1 MVGFFIERPIFA
13 SAIAVILVLAGSIC
27 YFLLPVSQFPDITPP
42 QVVVS
47 AVYPGAS
54 AQVVA
59 DTVTTPLEQQI
70 NGVAGMTYM
79 SSSSSNDGS
88 STITITFDVGYP
100 LSIAAVDVQNRV
112 AQAASSLPPIV
123 NQAGVT
129 IKKQNPNFVLIVNLT
144 SPDKSVD
151 PVALSNYAY
160 LQIVDPLK
168 RLEGVG
174 DVQIFGE
181 RRYSMRIWLD
191 PDKLANLGITAV
203 DVQNAIAEQNVQVAA
218 GKIGQSPAPAG
229 TPFEMQV
236 NATGRLSNVTEF
248 GDIVVRADANAGSV
262 VRLRD
267 VARIELGALQ
277 YTSSAFFGEDPTVV
291 LAIYQMPG
299 SNALALQ
306 QRVKDKM
313 QELSKRFPKGIDY
326 AMHYDTTR
334 FVSASMHD
342 VVVTLI
348 QALLL
353 VVAVVYIFLQSWRT
367 TIIPTI
373 AIPVSLIA
381 TLVVMQLLGFSLNML
396 SLLGMVLAIGLVVDD
411 AIVVVENVERQLE
424 AGLKP
429 LEAARAAMKEV
440 TGPII
445 ATTAVLMA
453 VFVPVAFIPGVAG
466 RLYNQFALTV
476 AISVGISAFNSLT
489 LSPALSAAFLRH
501 RGEVRFAPFRWF
513 NSGFSWL
520 SHAYAESVRVL
531 IRWRVAMLALFV
543 LAVGAT
549 YLVSL
554 RIPST
559 FLPVEDQGYFFVVV
573 QLPDGASLERTD
585 AVAKQVRDILKSTPG
600 VDIVGSISGLNF
612 LTQAAQSNSA
622 VEFAILKPWDQRPP
636 EQGASSIVAS
646 VRPKLLGLPGAIA
659 LSFDPPSIPG
669 LGTTGGFEFQVED
682 LTGRGSVAL
691 NDVAQALI
699 AEARKQ
705 PELNPQQLF
714 TSFSTSTPQFNY
726 DLDRN
731 KAKLLGLKLPDVFNT
746 LQIYLGSLYVN
757 DFNLFGRTFRVTLQ
771 ADKDARAAPSDLSRL
786 YVRNATG
793 GMVPLSTLG
802 TLRAIAGPET
812 VPHYN
817 NYASALING
826 GAAPGYSSGQA
837 VAAMERAAAAVLPRD
852 FAYEWTGI
860 TFQELKAG
868 SIATIVFA
876 LAIVFVFLILAA
888 QYESWS
894 MPFMVLLAVPLAL
907 FGAMLALWLRGRQI
921 DVYSQIGFV
930 MLIGLAAKNAILI
943 VEFAKR
949 RREDGLG
956 IVEAA
961 MMAARLRLRPILMTA
976 FAFILGVVP
985 LMFATGAGAASRQSI
1000 GTTVF
1005 GGMLAATILTLAF
1018 VPVFYALIEQLRES
1032 RLGPNPQP
1040 HESPS
1045 KATPNRRNEIGVPY
1059 HANLENS
1066 SGYYRPGGN
1075 RHRSRC
1081 CSARRRVVWRYR
1093 WSDSQSSSVCDAG
1106 ARCQH
1111 REKNDSDLARL
1122 FGPHGINPPCC
1133 PSGKSIRLHPAAAR
1147 RGRDR
1152 RQRRR
1157 FALHDRSTRFSG
1169 GAGSGKGAGAEK
1181 YRGA

>member
-1 MVGFFIERPIFA
+1 MVTFFIRRPIFA
-13 SAIAVILVLAGSIC
+13 SSIAIIMVLAGSIC

-54 AQVVA
+54 AKVVA

-70 NGVAGMTYM
+70 NGVSGMTYM
-79 SSSSSNDGS
+79 SSTSSNDGS
-88 STITITFDVGYP
+88 STITITFNVGYP
-100 LSIAAVDVQNRV
+100 LDIAAVDVQNRV
-112 AQAASSLPPIV
+112 SQASSALPPIV

-129 IKKQNPNFVLIVNLT
+129 IRKQNPNFVLIVNLT
-144 SPDKSVD
+144 SPDKTVD

-168 RLEGVG
+168 RVPGVG

-218 GKIGQSPAPAG
+218 GKIGQSPAPPG
-229 TPFEMQV
+229 TPFEMQI
-236 NATGRLSNVTEF
+236 NTTGRLSDPAQF
-248 GDIVVRADANAGSV
+248 GEIVVRADASAGSV

-277 YTSSAFFGEDPTVV
+277 YASSAFFAEDPTVV
-291 LAIYQMPG
+291 LAIFQMPG
-299 SNALALQ
+299 SNALELQ
-306 QRVKDKM
+306 RQVAGKM
-313 QELSKRFPKGIDY
+313 EELAKRFPKGIAY

-334 FVSASMHD
+334 FVSAAMRD
-342 VVVTLI
+342 VVITLFE
-348 QALLL
+348 ALLL

-367 TIIPTI
+367 TIIPSI

-381 TLVVMQLLGFSLNML
+381 TLAVMAVLGFSLNML

-424 AGLKP
+424 AGLPP
-429 LEAARAAMKEV
+429 LAATRKAMGEV
-440 TGPII
+440 VGPII

-453 VFVPVAFIPGVAG
+453 VFIPVAFIPGVAG
-466 RLYNQFALTV
+466 RMYNQFALTV

-489 LSPALSAAFLRH
+489 LTPALSATFLRH
-501 RGEVRFAPFRWF
+501 RPAPSFFLFRGF
-513 NSGFSWL
+513 NAMFNWL
-520 SHAYAESVRVL
+520 SHGYAESVRVL
-531 IRWRVAMLALFV
+531 IRLRWGLLVLFAGGLA
-543 LAVGAT
+543 AT
-549 YLVSL
+549 YAVSL

-559 FLPVEDQGYFFVVV
+559 FLPVEDQGYFFVVI

-585 AVAKQVRDILKSTPG
+585 AVASQVRDLLQKTPG

-612 LTQAAQSNSA
+612 LTSAAQSNSA
-622 VEFAILKPWDQRPP
+622 VEFAILKPWSERPP
-636 EQGASSIVAS
+636 EQSASAIVAA
-646 VRPKLLGLPGAIA
+646 VRPRLLQIPDAFA

-682 LTGRGSVAL
+682 LTGRGSAAL
-691 NDVAQALI
+691 NDATQALI

-705 PELNPQQLF
+705 PELNPRQLF
-714 TSFSTSTPQFNY
+714 TTFSTSTPQFNY

-731 KAKLLGLKLPDVFNT
+731 KAKLLGLSLPDVFNT

-757 DFNLFGRTFRVTLQ
+757 DFNLFGRNFRVTLQ
-771 ADKDARAAPSDLSRL
+771 ADTKARASASDLSRL

-802 TLRAIAGPET
+802 NLKPIVGPET

-826 GAAPGYSSGQA
+826 TPAPGYSSGQA
-837 VAAMERAAAAVLPRD
+837 VKAMERAANVALSRD
-852 FAYEWTGI
+852 FAFEWTGI

-868 SIATIVFA
+868 SLATVIFA

-888 QYESWS
+888 QYESWT

-907 FGAMLALWLRGRQI
+907 FGALSALWVRGLQT

-930 MLIGLAAKNAILI
+930 MLIGLSAKNAILI
-943 VEFAKR
+943 VEFARR

-961 MMAARLRLRPILMTA
+961 MEAARLRLRPILMTA

-985 LMFATGAGAASRQSI
+985 LLVATGAGAASRQSI

-1005 GGMLAATILTLAF
+1005 GGMLAATILTLIF
-1018 VPVFYALIEQLRES
+1018 VPVFYATIEQIRE
-1032 RLGPNPQP
+1032 
-1040 HESPS
+1040 
-1045 KATPNRRNEIGVPY
+1045 
-1059 HANLENS
+1059 
-1066 SGYYRPGGN
+1066 
-1075 RHRSRC
+1075 
-1081 CSARRRVVWRYR
+1081 
-1093 WSDSQSSSVCDAG
+1093 
-1106 ARCQH
+1106 
-1111 REKNDSDLARL
+1111 
-1122 FGPHGINPPCC
+1122 
-1133 PSGKSIRLHPAAAR
+1133 
-1147 RGRDR
+1147 RG
-1152 RQRRR
+1152 
-1157 FALHDRSTRFSG
+1157 
-1169 GAGSGKGAGAEK
+1169 GKGRGDKGENMPAKYAPPVRQLEPAE
-1181 YRGA
+1181 

>member
-277 YTSSAFFGEDPTVV
+277 YTSTAFFGEDPTVV

-353 VVAVVYIFLQSWRT
+353 VVAVVFIFLQSWRT

-513 NSGFSWL
+513 NSGFSRL

-636 EQGASSIVAS
+636 EQGASNIVSS

-852 FAYEWTGI
+852 FGYEWTGI

-1032 RLGPNPQP
+1032 RLGP
-1040 HESPS
+1040 
-1045 KATPNRRNEIGVPY
+1045 
-1059 HANLENS
+1059 
-1066 SGYYRPGGN
+1066 
-1075 RHRSRC
+1075 
-1081 CSARRRVVWRYR
+1081 
-1093 WSDSQSSSVCDAG
+1093 
-1106 ARCQH
+1106 
-1111 REKNDSDLARL
+1111 
-1122 FGPHGINPPCC
+1122 
-1133 PSGKSIRLHPAAAR
+1133 PAAAR
-1147 RGRDR
+1147 EPVEG
-1152 RQRRR
+1152 
-1157 FALHDRSTRFSG
+1157 H
-1169 GAGSGKGAGAEK
+1169 AEP
-1181 YRGA
+1181 AE

>member
-1 MVGFFIERPIFA
+1 MVGFFIQRPIFA

-112 AQAASSLPPIV
+112 AQASSSLPQIV

-144 SPDKSVD
+144 SPDRSVD

-168 RLEGVG
+168 RLQGVG

-181 RRYSMRIWLD
+181 RRYSMRVWLD

-236 NATGRLSNVTEF
+236 SAVGRLGDPAQF

-277 YTSSAFFGEDPTVV
+277 YTSTAFFGEDPTVV

-313 QELSKRFPKGIDY
+313 EELSKRFPKGIDY

-342 VVVTLI
+342 VVITLI

-353 VVAVVYIFLQSWRT
+353 VVAVVFIFLQSWRT

-381 TLVVMQLLGFSLNML
+381 TLAVMETLGFSLNML

-424 AGLKP
+424 AGLRP

-489 LSPALSAAFLRH
+489 LSPALSAAFLRQ
-501 RGEVRFAPFRWF
+501 RGDVTFAPFRRF
-513 NSGFSWL
+513 NRGFDWL
-520 SHAYAESVRVL
+520 SHSYAHGVRRL
-531 IRWRVAMLALFV
+531 IGLRWTMLALFV
-543 LAVGAT
+543 AALGAT

-559 FLPVEDQGYFFVVV
+559 FLPVEDQGYFFVVI

-585 AVAKQVRDILKSTPG
+585 VVAKQVREVLQNTPG

-612 LTQAAQSNSA
+612 LTNAAQSNSA
-622 VEFAILKPWDQRPP
+622 VEFAILKPWDRRPP
-636 EQGASSIVAS
+636 GQGASDIVAS

-682 LTGRGSVAL
+682 LTGRGSFAL
-691 NDVAQALI
+691 NDATQAVI

-705 PELNPQQLF
+705 PEINGQQLF
-714 TSFSTSTPQFNY
+714 SSFSTSTPQFNY

-731 KAKLLGLKLPDVFNT
+731 KAKLLGLNLPDVFNT

-771 ADKDARAAPSDLSRL
+771 ADKDARASASDLSRL
-786 YVRNATG
+786 YVRNASG

-802 TLRAIAGPET
+802 SLKPIVGPET

-837 VAAMERAAAAVLPRD
+837 VAAMERAAATALPRD
-852 FAYEWTGI
+852 FAFEWTGI

-868 SIATIVFA
+868 SIATVVFA
-876 LAIVFVFLILAA
+876 LAIIFVFLILAA

-907 FGAMLALWLRGRQI
+907 FGALLALWLRGRQI

-943 VEFAKR
+943 VEFARR
-949 RREDGLG
+949 RREEGLS
-956 IVEAA
+956 IVDAA
-961 MMAARLRLRPILMTA
+961 MEAARLRLRPILMTA

-985 LMFATGAGAASRQSI
+985 LMIATGAGAASRQSI

-1018 VPVFYALIEQLRES
+1018 VPVFYAVIEELRE
-1032 RLGPNPQP
+1032 
-1040 HESPS
+1040 
-1045 KATPNRRNEIGVPY
+1045 RNQ
-1059 HANLENS
+1059 
-1066 SGYYRPGGN
+1066 RPELT
-1075 RHRSRC
+1075 
-1081 CSARRRVVWRYR
+1081 SA
-1093 WSDSQSSSVCDAG
+1093 
-1106 ARCQH
+1106 H
-1111 REKNDSDLARL
+1111 HIE
-1122 FGPHGINPPCC
+1122 
-1133 PSGKSIRLHPAAAR
+1133 
-1147 RGRDR
+1147 
-1152 RQRRR
+1152 
-1157 FALHDRSTRFSG
+1157 G
-1169 GAGSGKGAGAEK
+1169 GAEPAE
-1181 YRGA
+1181 

>member
-1 MVGFFIERPIFA
+1 
-13 SAIAVILVLAGSIC
+13 
-27 YFLLPVSQFPDITPP
+27 
-42 QVVVS
+42 
-47 AVYPGAS
+47 
-54 AQVVA
+54 
-59 DTVTTPLEQQI
+59 
-70 NGVAGMTYM
+70 
-79 SSSSSNDGS
+79 
-88 STITITFDVGYP
+88 
-100 LSIAAVDVQNRV
+100 
-112 AQAASSLPPIV
+112 
-123 NQAGVT
+123 
-129 IKKQNPNFVLIVNLT
+129 
-144 SPDKSVD
+144 
-151 PVALSNYAY
+151 
-160 LQIVDPLK
+160 
-168 RLEGVG
+168 
-174 DVQIFGE
+174 
-181 RRYSMRIWLD
+181 
-191 PDKLANLGITAV
+191 
-203 DVQNAIAEQNVQVAA
+203 
-218 GKIGQSPAPAG
+218 
-229 TPFEMQV
+229 
-236 NATGRLSNVTEF
+236 
-248 GDIVVRADANAGSV
+248 
-262 VRLRD
+262 
-267 VARIELGALQ
+267 
-277 YTSSAFFGEDPTVV
+277 
-291 LAIYQMPG
+291 
-299 SNALALQ
+299 
-306 QRVKDKM
+306 
-313 QELSKRFPKGIDY
+313 
-326 AMHYDTTR
+326 
-334 FVSASMHD
+334 
-342 VVVTLI
+342 
-348 QALLL
+348 
-353 VVAVVYIFLQSWRT
+353 
-367 TIIPTI
+367 
-373 AIPVSLIA
+373 
-381 TLVVMQLLGFSLNML
+381 
-396 SLLGMVLAIGLVVDD
+396 
-411 AIVVVENVERQLE
+411 
-424 AGLKP
+424 
-429 LEAARAAMKEV
+429 
-440 TGPII
+440 
-445 ATTAVLMA
+445 
-453 VFVPVAFIPGVAG
+453 
-466 RLYNQFALTV
+466 
-476 AISVGISAFNSLT
+476 
-489 LSPALSAAFLRH
+489 LRH

-531 IRWRVAMLALFV
+531 IRWRVAMLTLFV

-622 VEFAILKPWDQRPP
+622 VEFAILKPWDQRTP
-636 EQGASSIVAS
+636 EQGASNIVAS

-691 NDVAQALI
+691 NDVTQALI

-771 ADKDARAAPSDLSRL
+771 ADKDARATPSDLSRL

-837 VAAMERAAAAVLPRD
+837 VAAMERAAAAALPRD
-852 FAYEWTGI
+852 FAFEWTGI

-949 RREDGLG
+949 RREDGLD

-1032 RLGPNPQP
+1032 RLGP
-1040 HESPS
+1040 
-1045 KATPNRRNEIGVPY
+1045 
-1059 HANLENS
+1059 
-1066 SGYYRPGGN
+1066 
-1075 RHRSRC
+1075 
-1081 CSARRRVVWRYR
+1081 
-1093 WSDSQSSSVCDAG
+1093 
-1106 ARCQH
+1106 
-1111 REKNDSDLARL
+1111 
-1122 FGPHGINPPCC
+1122 
-1133 PSGKSIRLHPAAAR
+1133 PAAAR
-1147 RGRDR
+1147 EPIEG
-1152 RQRRR
+1152 
-1157 FALHDRSTRFSG
+1157 H
-1169 GAGSGKGAGAEK
+1169 AEP
-1181 YRGA
+1181 AE

>member
-1 MVGFFIERPIFA
+1 MVTFFITRPVFA
-13 SAIAVILVLAGSIC
+13 SSIAIIMVLAGSIC

-54 AQVVA
+54 AKVVA

-79 SSSSSNDGS
+79 SSTSSNDGS
-88 STITITFDVGYP
+88 STITITFNVGYP
-100 LSIAAVDVQNRV
+100 LDIAAVDVQNRV
-112 AQAASSLPPIV
+112 SQASSSLPQIV

-129 IKKQNPNFVLIVNLT
+129 IRKQNPNFVLIVNLT

-168 RLEGVG
+168 RVAGVG

-203 DVQNAIAEQNVQVAA
+203 DVQSAIAEQNIQVAA

-236 NATGRLSNVTEF
+236 NTTGRLSDPAQF
-248 GDIVVRADANAGSV
+248 GEIVVRADARAGSV

-277 YTSSAFFGEDPTVV
+277 YASSAFFGEDPTVV
-291 LAIYQMPG
+291 LAVFQMPG
-299 SNALALQ
+299 SNALDLQ
-306 QRVKDKM
+306 RQVAGKM
-313 QELSKRFPKGIDY
+313 EELAKRFPKGIAY

-334 FVSASMHD
+334 FVSAAMHD
-342 VVVTLI
+342 VVVTLFE
-348 QALLL
+348 ALLL

-381 TLVVMQLLGFSLNML
+381 TLAVMAVLGFSLNML

-424 AGLKP
+424 AGLPP
-429 LEAARAAMKEV
+429 LAATRKAMGEV
-440 TGPII
+440 IGPII

-453 VFVPVAFIPGVAG
+453 VFIPVAFIPGVAG
-466 RLYNQFALTV
+466 RMYNQFALTV

-489 LSPALSAAFLRH
+489 LTPALSATFLRH
-501 RGEVRFAPFRWF
+501 RPPTSFFVFRWF
-513 NSGFSWL
+513 NAMFNWL
-520 SHAYAESVRVL
+520 SHGYAKSVRVL
-531 IRWRVAMLALFV
+531 IRLRWALLVIFAGSLA
-543 LAVGAT
+543 AT
-549 YLVSL
+549 YAISL

-559 FLPVEDQGYFFVVV
+559 FLPVEDQGYFFVVI

-585 AVAKQVRDILKSTPG
+585 AVARQVREVLQKTPG

-612 LTQAAQSNSA
+612 LTSAAQSNSA
-622 VEFAILKPWDQRPP
+622 VEFAILKPWSERPP

-646 VRPKLLGLPGAIA
+646 VRPKLLQIPDAFA

-682 LTGRGSVAL
+682 LTGRGSAAL
-691 NDVAQALI
+691 NEMTQALL

-731 KAKLLGLKLPDVFNT
+731 KAKLLGLSLPDVFNT

-771 ADKDARAAPSDLSRL
+771 ADTNARASASDLSRL

-793 GMVPLSTLG
+793 GMVPLGTLG
-802 TLRAIAGPET
+802 TLKPIVGPET

-826 GAAPGYSSGQA
+826 TPAPGYSSGQA
-837 VAAMERAAAAVLPRD
+837 VKAMERAANTALSRD
-852 FAYEWTGI
+852 FAFEWTGI

-868 SIATIVFA
+868 SLATIIFA

-888 QYESWS
+888 QYESWT

-907 FGAMLALWLRGRQI
+907 FGALLALWLRGLQT

-930 MLIGLAAKNAILI
+930 MLIGLSAKNAILI
-943 VEFAKR
+943 VEFARR

-961 MMAARLRLRPILMTA
+961 MEAARLRLRPILMTA

-985 LMFATGAGAASRQSI
+985 LMVASGAGAASRQSI

-1005 GGMLAATILTLAF
+1005 GGMVAATILTLIF
-1018 VPVFYALIEQLRES
+1018 VPVFYATIERLRE
-1032 RLGPNPQP
+1032 
-1040 HESPS
+1040 
-1045 KATPNRRNEIGVPY
+1045 
-1059 HANLENS
+1059 
-1066 SGYYRPGGN
+1066 
-1075 RHRSRC
+1075 
-1081 CSARRRVVWRYR
+1081 
-1093 WSDSQSSSVCDAG
+1093 
-1106 ARCQH
+1106 
-1111 REKNDSDLARL
+1111 
-1122 FGPHGINPPCC
+1122 
-1133 PSGKSIRLHPAAAR
+1133 
-1147 RGRDR
+1147 RG
-1152 RQRRR
+1152 
-1157 FALHDRSTRFSG
+1157 STRGNKREILPAKS
-1169 GAGSGKGAGAEK
+1169 APPVRQLEPAE
-1181 YRGA
+1181 